1 MENAI
6 EILPAYQS
14 VALHLFNRFARL
26 QGQDRLIESV
36 KSAARNIIK
45 CVFFCSAFE
54 TNIRIEY
61 LE

>member
-14 VALHLFNRFARL
+14 VALQFEEQDLFYRFARL

-45 CVFFCSAFE
+45 SVFFCSAFE
-54 TNIRIEY
+54 TVI
-61 LE
+61 L